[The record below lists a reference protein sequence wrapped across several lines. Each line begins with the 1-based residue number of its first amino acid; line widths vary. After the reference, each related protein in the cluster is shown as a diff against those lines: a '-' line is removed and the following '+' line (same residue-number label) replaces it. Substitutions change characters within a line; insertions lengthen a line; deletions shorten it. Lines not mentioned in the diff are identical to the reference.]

1 MLNHPLTLILPNAH
15 FFWKKI
21 ILYLVK
27 KMKSVQCCG
36 FSLLLWDVGSVVKE
50 RLAFAIDD
58 IAIMFQAKVLP
69 KYWKVPKG
77 LSLQMKS
84 PRINKLRSS
93 SSDRRS
99 HQNNL
104 GFEDLLPHQASML
117 NALLALCCYL
127 GLLVSTLVKLV

>member
-1 MLNHPLTLILPNAH
+1 MQED
-15 FFWKKI
+15 
-21 ILYLVK
+21 YLVFGQK
-27 KMKSVQCCG
+27 DEIRSMLW
-36 FSLLLWDVGSVVKE
+36 FSLLLWDAGSVVKE

-99 HQNNL
+99 HLNNL